1 MEPSYD
7 QRRPMKDNRENK
19 VMHAKTKMI
28 AVAATTYGN
37 DTFRSA
43 IAAPNAT
50 EPTAIGIAA
59 IRIEYVDD
67 GRLRI
72 WKDSVSDC
80 VFGDSYGL

>member
-1 MEPSYD
+1 MEPSDD
-7 QRRPMKDNRENK
+7 QRRLMKGNRENK
-19 VMHAKTKMI
+19 VMLAKTKMI

-37 DTFRSA
+37 DTFRNA

-59 IRIEYVDD
+59 LCIKYVDD

-72 WKDSVSDC
+72 WRDSVSDC

>member
-1 MEPSYD
+1 
-7 QRRPMKDNRENK
+7 MKDNTENP
-19 VMHAKTKMI
+19 MMLAKMKMI
-28 AVAATTYGN
+28 AVAAATYGN
-37 DTFRSA
+37 DTFRNA

-59 IRIEYVDD
+59 LRIEYVND

-72 WKDSVSDC
+72 WKDSFSEC